1 MTAIRRQVLP
11 TRHGQLHVRL
21 AGPGAPGGG
30 GAGGGAGTGA
40 ADGPLPLVLLHFTPY
55 SSVQFEPFM
64 RLLGSDRTVV
74 AVDRLGFGFSDPH
87 PQPGL
92 PMAEIAQATLDAV
105 DALGIGRFD
114 LIGIHTG
121 AIEAL
126 ELATTLPGRVRRL
139 GLVAIPVWTPE
150 EKDAWREKHS
160 RIARRVAE
168 DGSHLLKQWN
178 GVKAVSEG
186 RYPNS
191 ALSDPPAPWPVEHV
205 DAFVQ
210 QLLLGRHA
218 IAPTLHAVFD
228 YPVDERLPRVTQPL
242 LAVRTFD
249 DIWEQTG
256 RAVPLLPPQARH
268 VELAHLDILAFVFG
282 AEELAALFRPFLDEE
297 VA

>member
-1 MTAIRRQVLP
+1 MTAIRRQVVP

-30 GAGGGAGTGA
+30 A
-40 ADGPLPLVLLHFTPY
+40 AAGPLPLVLLHFTPY

-64 RLLGSDRTVV
+64 RLLGTDRQVV
-74 AVDRLGFGFSDPH
+74 AVDRLGFGFSDQH

-92 PMAEIAQATLDAV
+92 SMAEIARATLEAV
-105 DALGIGRFD
+105 DALGIDRFD

-126 ELATTLPGRVRRL
+126 ELATALPERVRRV

-150 EKDAWREKHS
+150 EKEAWREKHS

-191 ALSDPPAPWPVEHV
+191 ALSDPPAAWPVEHV

-228 YPVDERLPRVTQPL
+228 YPVDERLPQVAQPL
-242 LAVRTFD
+242 LVVRTFD

-282 AEELAALFRPFLDEE
+282 AEELAGLFRPFLD
-297 VA
+297 A